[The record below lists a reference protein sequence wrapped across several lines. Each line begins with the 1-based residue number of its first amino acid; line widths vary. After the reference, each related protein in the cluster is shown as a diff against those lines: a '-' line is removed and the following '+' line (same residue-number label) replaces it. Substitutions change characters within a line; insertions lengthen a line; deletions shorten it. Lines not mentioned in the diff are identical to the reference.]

1 MIKKNLTVGT
11 MAKKHRILVINYKKM
26 KFLSGFFNK
35 NRYTYKCKQCIL
47 KIVRTHNFF
56 YLKK

>member
-1 MIKKNLTVGT
+1 MIKKNLTVGI

-26 KFLSGFFNK
+26 KFLSRFFNK

-56 YLKK
+56 T